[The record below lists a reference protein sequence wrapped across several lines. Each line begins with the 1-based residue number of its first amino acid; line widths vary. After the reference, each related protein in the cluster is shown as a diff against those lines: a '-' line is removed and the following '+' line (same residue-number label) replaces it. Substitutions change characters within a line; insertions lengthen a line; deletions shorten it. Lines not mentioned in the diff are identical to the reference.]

1 MKKVTKDNDLPNK
14 RRDRKILVC
23 INCRIKKNKCDRCMP
38 CSSCIQLGLVD
49 SCRYQTPTGV
59 PERDYSNGTPEN
71 SKKFKQIVAVS
82 YMFPY
87 IPLTTIDP
95 GTKMR
100 WNFFGYQKD
109 SPSCKYFLLDRLNF
123 GLSRYEITGF
133 TDRIIQ
139 DLKSSHPLKYYDV
152 DRGVI
157 NVSDTKRAI
166 SSYGGHLGL
175 VYDETLFHQE
185 QLHIL
190 RQVKI
195 ILPSQISLINMVQQY
210 FSELGSMVP
219 VLDEI
224 DFMNVFY
231 RIFNLVDPKEEEV
244 KLISVTHK
252 QDYAIIAITL
262 FIIRLVYIYELAL
275 NNYNA
280 ELAELVEPISLDAIE
295 VARKCLKIHGFTGQ
309 PTVPFLQAL
318 VIYLTY
324 QKYAP
329 ERGEG
334 CVGDQVLRGTI
345 IEVAYSLGF
354 HRDPT
359 TFDLENFS
367 PKQEHLRRKIWY
379 FILCENHFHSVT
391 YLTVLRPTSFDYDCK
406 WPSFNIGVSNFKN
419 IMIEK
424 DIVDCF
430 AYAFPV
436 IENVEKTLNLV
447 QTVKPKDENTINA
460 FNLELDLYM
469 TATLPSVKAIKEE
482 DLSYLFKIYKIHI
495 YIYAKCFLTVN
506 LYYSLIKSEEVGDIE
521 AANFYFKES
530 LNSLYN
536 HLGDID
542 MGILSGEFARMRLL
556 TTSLVSLVFNLTVSL
571 SLTTAVRIRST
582 IMANPNDPVLCAKLN
597 ELLQPIQRF
606 ALCRLKFLIEL
617 SRTHMSSWK
626 YVKYYLFDID
636 FSLGGTGIYTAQPEQ
651 VLDTKLNLSVNDI
664 DSIISTCKDSW
675 DKNGIYDNTNDVDQ
689 YNLKALLKTKPG
701 IYEDDM
707 KKFIHADQLWGAK
720 IIMNLFNENQV
731 PKDPSD
737 DTVNDETFDFK
748 QEEYASFPGERGIYG
763 LLTQ

>member
-1 MKKVTKDNDLPNK
+1 MKKVTKGNELPHK

-59 PERDYSNGTPEN
+59 PERDSNNSTPEN
-71 SKKFKQIVAVS
+71 SKKFKQVVAVS

-87 IPLTTIDP
+87 LPLTNIDP

-100 WNFFGYQKD
+100 WNFFGFQKD
-109 SPSCKYFLLDRLNF
+109 SHTCKYFLLDRLNF
-123 GLSRYEITGF
+123 GLSRFEITGF
-133 TDRIIQ
+133 TDRIVQ
-139 DLKSSHPLKYYDV
+139 DLNPSHSLKYYDM
-152 DRGVI
+152 DKGVI
-157 NVSDTKRAI
+157 NIAETKRAI
-166 SSYGGHLGL
+166 STYGEHLGL
-175 VYDETLFHQE
+175 VYNQNLLHQE
-185 QLHIL
+185 ELHIL

-195 ILPSQISLINMVQQY
+195 VLPSQITLITMVQQY
-210 FSELGSMVP
+210 FTEIGSMVP
-219 VLDEI
+219 VLDEF

-231 RIFNLVDPKEEEV
+231 KIFNLVDPKEEEV
-244 KLISVTHK
+244 KSISITHK
-252 QDYAIIAITL
+252 QDYAIIAMTL

-275 NNYNA
+275 NNYNT
-280 ELAELVEPISLDAIE
+280 ELVKFVEPISLDATE
-295 VARKCLKIHGFTGQ
+295 VARKCLKVHGFTGQ
-309 PTVPFLQAL
+309 PTVAFLQAL

-324 QKYAP
+324 QKHAP

-345 IEVAYSLGF
+345 TEVAYSLGF

-379 FILCENHFHSVT
+379 FILCENHFHSAT
-391 YLTVLRPTSFDYDCK
+391 YLTVLRPSSFDYDCK
-406 WPSFNIGVSNFKN
+406 WPSFNVGVSNFKN

-436 IENVEKTLNLV
+436 IANIEKTLNLI
-447 QTVKPKDENTINA
+447 QTVKPKDDNTINA

-469 TATLPSVKAIKEE
+469 TAALPSVKAIKEE
-482 DLSYLFKIYKIHI
+482 DLSFLFKIYKIHI

-506 LYYSLIKSEEVGDIE
+506 LYYSLIKSEEVGDFE
-521 AANFYFKES
+521 TANFYLKES

-542 MGILSGEFARMRLL
+542 MGILSGDFARMRLII
-556 TTSLVSLVFNLTVSL
+556 TPLVSLVFNLVVSL

-582 IMANPNDPVLCAKLN
+582 IMANPTDPVLCAKLN
-597 ELLQPIQRF
+597 ELLQPIKRF
-606 ALCRLKFLIEL
+606 ALSRLMFLIEL
-617 SRTHMSSWK
+617 SRTHISSWK

-664 DSIISTCKDSW
+664 DSIISTCKDAW
-675 DKNGIYDNTNDVDQ
+675 DKNGIYDSTNDVNE
-689 YNLKALLKTKPG
+689 YNLKALLKIKPG
-701 IYEDDM
+701 VYDDDM
-707 KKFIHADQLWGAK
+707 KQFIHADQLWGAK
-720 IIMNLFNENQV
+720 IIMNLFRENQV

-737 DTVNDETFDFK
+737 DNVEDETFNFK
-748 QEEYASFPGERGIYG
+748 QDEYACFPGERGLYG
-763 LLTQ
+763 LVTE